1 MAHGTTRE
9 HVAMSGVAVRDRQ
22 APLRPPR
29 LVYIPALDGLRALA
43 VVAVLLYHGG
53 VNWIPGGFLGVDVF
67 FVISGY
73 LITSLLLSDWR
84 EHGCIQLGRFYVRRA
99 RRLLPALFLMLGVVS
114 LYSLVFLPDTVVEL
128 RGAVIAAVSYVEN
141 WHLISDDVSY
151 FVAAGRPSLLRH
163 LWSLAVEEQFYLL
176 WPLLFSLLLARW
188 GRQRR
193 NLLRVILGG
202 ALASA
207 VLMAVQYKPYG
218 DPSRVY
224 FGTDTRAS
232 TLLIGAALAI
242 IWTPWRLTRHTGRHG
257 PLVLDVIAL
266 ISIVGVVWFFLN
278 AGEFE
283 PWMYR
288 GGFVLIALLSA
299 GLIAATVHP
308 ASRLAPFVFGLGICR
323 WIGVRSYGIYLWHW
337 PVFMITRP
345 HADIPLT
352 GTPLLAIRIA
362 TTFLLAALSYKYVE
376 EPIRHGALGRWL
388 HALRAATGERRPQLA
403 SRLVTASTAVALGG
417 FVIAAGLARAEPAP
431 RPSGAPHHSRLVLVP
446 TTTARTATAP
456 SVFEDDST
464 GGSATTGASSTAT
477 TASTPTTAAPAAP
490 PATTSVAARV
500 TALGDSVMLGAAGT
514 LADVIGRDRTFV
526 DAAESRQFS
535 TGVDLL
541 QSYRDAGKLGDV
553 VVVQLGTNGPVPP
566 EEFDRLMGALR
577 QVQKVLVVNLK
588 VPRWWEADVNQL
600 LADGV
605 KRYKNA
611 VLVDWHNLA
620 GDRPELFWDDGY
632 HLNPQGQAFYAQV
645 IARHL

>member
-1 MAHGTTRE
+1 
-9 HVAMSGVAVRDRQ
+9 MSGAAVRDRRV
-22 APLRPPR
+22 PVRLPR
-29 LVYIPALDGLRALA
+29 LVYIPALDGLRAFA

-73 LITSLLLSDWR
+73 LITSLLLRDWR
-84 EHGCIQLGRFYVRRA
+84 EHGRIQFGRFYVRRA
-99 RRLLPALFLMLGVVS
+99 RRLLPALFVMLGVVS
-114 LYSLVFLPDTVVEL
+114 LYSLVFLPDTVAEL
-128 RGAVIAAVSYVEN
+128 RGAVIAALAYVEN
-141 WHLISDDVSY
+141 WHLISNDVSY

-163 LWSLAVEEQFYLL
+163 VWSLAVEEQFYLL

-193 NLLRVILGG
+193 NLLGVILGG

-207 VLMAVQYKPYG
+207 VLMAVLYPRYG

-232 TLLIGAALAI
+232 TVLIGAALAI
-242 IWTPWRLTRHTGRHG
+242 VWTPWRLTRDTGRKA
-257 PLVLDVIAL
+257 PLVLDTMAVV
-266 ISIVGVVWFFLN
+266 SIVGVVWFFLN

-288 GGFVLIALLSA
+288 GGFVLVALLSA
-299 GLIAATVHP
+299 MLIAATVHP
-308 ASRLAPFVFGLGICR
+308 ASRLAPFVFGLGVFR

-352 GTPLLAIRIA
+352 GTPLLSIRIA
-362 TTFLLAALSYKYVE
+362 TTFVLAALSYKYVE
-376 EPIRHGALGRWL
+376 EPVRHGAIGRL
-388 HALRAATGERRPQLA
+388 LRTLRAATGERRPQLA
-403 SRLVTASTAVALGG
+403 RRLVTASTAVALGG

-431 RPSGAPHHSRLVLVP
+431 RPSWAPHHTRALITP
-446 TTTARTATAP
+446 TTPASTATAP
-456 SVFEDDST
+456 SVLGDDSNS
-464 GGSATTGASSTAT
+464 GSATTGASSTPT
-477 TASTPTTAAPAAP
+477 TASPPTPTALAAL
-490 PATTSVAARV
+490 PATTSEAGRV
-500 TALGDSVMLGAAGT
+500 TAIGDSVMLGAAET

-541 QSYRDAGKLGDV
+541 QSYRDTGKLGDV

-566 EEFDRLMGALR
+566 EEFDRLMGALSGVR
-577 QVQKVLVVNLK
+577 KVLVVNLK
-588 VPRWWEADVNQL
+588 VPRWWEAEVNQL

-620 GDRPELFWDDGY
+620 ENRPELFWDDGY

-645 IARHL
+645 IAQHL